1 MAPIHPR
8 RGSRRSS
15 RRSSATLLALV
26 MTLSLAACGAD
37 EAPATDTT
45 DTTASAVVALAA
57 ADVGEARLDTIAGGV
72 LLSGP
77 LEPARRVMLKAQVD
91 GTISS
96 LLVDRGS
103 PVREGQLLLTIAADG
118 VREQAASTESAIAA
132 AKAGVAVAEQRRDGA
147 RALYAKGAIAEVDL
161 RAAEA
166 QYEASRAEL
175 IAVQAGAASARE
187 MASRTRVTSPISGTI
202 SDRRVQAGEPV
213 QNGGLMLTVVDT
225 RTLELAGRVGVD
237 IASQLATGMQ
247 VEFSVPAR
255 PEQTFRGRVV
265 RIDPE
270 ADPATRQ
277 VGVYVELPNANRQL
291 MAGQYA
297 TGRVLL
303 GTPTSLV
310 VVPSA
315 ALRTRDGTTMVAVVA
330 DGRIR
335 LQAVTVATRDE
346 ARGLVGLSDG
356 LAAGARVLVM
366 PGAGLK
372 DGTPVRIVNTSA
384 PNDSG
389 RPTVAPVGGK

>member
-225 RTLELAGRVGVD
+225 RTLD
-237 IASQLATGMQ
+237 S
-247 VEFSVPAR
+247 
-255 PEQTFRGRVV
+255 RVV
-265 RIDPE
+265 W
-270 ADPATRQ
+270 
-277 VGVYVELPNANRQL
+277 VS
-291 MAGQYA
+291 
-297 TGRVLL
+297 
-303 GTPTSLV
+303 TSLRSWRRV
-310 VVPSA
+310 CRWSSA
-315 ALRTRDGTTMVAVVA
+315 YQRDRNKPFVVA
-330 DGRIR
+330 LCALTRKRIPRRVR
-335 LQAVTVATRDE
+335 LVCTSSSR
-346 ARGLVGLSDG
+346 
-356 LAAGARVLVM
+356 
-366 PGAGLK
+366 
-372 DGTPVRIVNTSA
+372 TPIGS
-384 PNDSG
+384 
-389 RPTVAPVGGK
+389 